1 MHSTHGPGTRIP
13 LAPGTGESYGGN
25 CDRALASAASTTL
38 VSDISMLC
46 CLMAWHKIASEHVY
60 VLGLSELCLDYV
72 MYLRG
77 CHKSSVFSQCSEL
90 CIEYVMYTRGCHT
103 SSVLSY
109 LLTEAYLGIAGRSRR
124 APTWHPHAFTPL
136 LSCRLAPLHPP
147 LPHHLRLARL
157 YALPSGPHFAT
168 PCSSSPHVERV
179 ELAQTP
185 RTAKPN
191 PGATT
196 RRCREGGALQHIQ
209 LSQKKGE
216 SPAICLAGCSY
227 EKKINFFFFI
237 LHRFCL
243 PHTFLLGLS
252 QSNTHHFP
260 HHFSNRC
267 LFSLEWPWT

>member
-72 MYLRG
+72 LYL
-77 CHKSSVFSQCSEL
+77 
-90 CIEYVMYTRGCHT
+90 RGCHT

-196 RRCREGGALQHIQ
+196 RRCREGGALQHTTVT
-209 LSQKKGE
+209 KKGRK
-216 SPAICLAGCSY
+216 PR
-227 EKKINFFFFI
+227 
-237 LHRFCL
+237 H
-243 PHTFLLGLS
+243 LLGRVFL
-252 QSNTHHFP
+252 
-260 HHFSNRC
+260 
-267 LFSLEWPWT
+267 